1 MLQQMREKELSD
13 VVERPKNRERTG
25 CSKGERCSMN
35 DVVQRLRNRER
46 TGCSK

>member
-1 MLQQMREKELSD
+1 MND
-13 VVERPKNRERTG
+13 VVQRLRNRERTG
-25 CSKGERCSMN
+25 CSKWERCSMN